1 MMKLSKSF
9 IDDICNASTNSFYFS
24 LTLNIIL
31 IIVIIISLTNLEK
44 SKCKCSDIP
53 NKRFLKEWFIFLI
66 IIQGLTIFFFMI
78 GKEPCYARFLNNYS
92 IYFVMLIIGFINFIM
107 LFRLFLYVRILRNNC
122 PCGYR
127 NLEKFLFWYLIIAF
141 SIIAFAITLL
151 LILGISTYFIFSGMK
166 ANIKK

>member
-1 MMKLSKSF
+1 MKLSKSF
-9 IDDICNASTNSFYFS
+9 IYDICNASTNSFYFS

-31 IIVIIISLTNLEK
+31 IIVILISLTNLEK

-92 IYFVMLIIGFINFIM
+92 IYFIMLIIGFINFIM

-122 PCGYR
+122 PCGYG